1 MTVWPLGHS
10 SWLHRA
16 EHTLVSSCCNT
27 AQLSVVV
34 WAPHFSESGI
44 LKHFSLRTSW
54 VKVKNCSLTQGSFPF
69 YRLYVKR
76 YLLYQ
81 KEGRMLSPLT
91 WAWTAICESPIFLN
105 NSNSS
110 RAVQWAGNALT
121 GDGWNL
127 HVRAVGYNVTFRLWK
142 TAAHWEVKV
151 KTASQLNDRTVDLG
165 GGFWTTFG

>member
-54 VKVKNCSLTQGSFPF
+54 VKVKNCSLTQGSFAF

-91 WAWTAICESPIFLN
+91 WAWTAICESPTFLN

-110 RAVQWAGNALT
+110 RVGSQS
-121 GDGWNL
+121 
-127 HVRAVGYNVTFRLWK
+127 RAVGRECFDRRWLASACPCCWLQCHIPLVENCCPLRSESENGI
-142 TAAHWEVKV
+142 TA
-151 KTASQLNDRTVDLG
+151 
-165 GGFWTTFG
+165 